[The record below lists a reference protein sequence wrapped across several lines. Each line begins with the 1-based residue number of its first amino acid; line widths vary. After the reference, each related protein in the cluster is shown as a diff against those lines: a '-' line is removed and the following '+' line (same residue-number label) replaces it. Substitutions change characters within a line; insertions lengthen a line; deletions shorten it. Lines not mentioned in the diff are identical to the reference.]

1 MYTIYADDALLY
13 SPGDEELSVLSPV
26 LETQCNAAGTLTF
39 VLLPEHP
46 MYSALHK
53 MRTRIDVRQDDE
65 IIWRGRVLETETD
78 FYRQKTVTCE
88 GELTYLVDSVL
99 HPYKLA
105 DYDGTAAGLFRLYLT
120 RHNEAVSEAQQFQIG
135 NVDIETLSSVENTGY
150 ANTWDEISDNLLDI
164 HGGFLRIRHEDGARY
179 LDWTKESGDTCAQVI
194 RFGENL
200 LDLSEYVSASEVV
213 TCLIPYAGQSDSKIT
228 IASVNDGKDYIEDA
242 AGIAL
247 YGRIWGVTEFD
258 TKDASTL
265 LEMAKKNLQKRL
277 EETITITISA
287 VDLHLLDV
295 NAESFHVGNKVRVV
309 SLPHGIDAEYT
320 CTAIS
325 LDLVNPDQSEYTF
338 GTPETGM
345 ASTTA
350 ATSKAVEV
358 VDTSVEYLRQIVS
371 DQNTH
376 LLLTDG
382 LITAYTQKKN
392 ENTDTLNTVQTTL
405 DGMNGTLSAY
415 VETVDKHTQDIT
427 TVRADLDGM
436 NGTLTAYAERLGDA
450 ESEITRVQVTLDG
463 INGELTSK
471 VSKGDLI
478 STINQT
484 AGEVKISASC
494 INLEGYVTTSEFETV
509 SGWADNFEGDTINCV
524 TLSAFKV
531 NSDDGEFGALS
542 IGDAH
547 ISDLTLTGTA
557 TIGSLT
563 VGGTSVAPRTLK
575 IGESSC
581 TFFAP
586 EDATFEL
593 SDMPGYDDAL
603 AAAKSEGA
611 SSVHVQA
618 LEIAGQNYHSSSK
631 YIEVNLDTTLSNGST
646 EEGLL
651 SVNASS
657 AYNAGV
663 SDVAISEI
671 TCVDISVGADTG
683 RVRVVVKLSN
693 GKTRQQV
700 FTLS

>member
-1 MYTIYADDALLY
+1 MYTIYADDTLLY
-13 SPGDEELSVLSPV
+13 LPGDEELSVLSPV

-46 MYSALHK
+46 LYSALHK
-53 MRTRIDVRQDDE
+53 MRTRIIVKQDDE

-105 DYDGTAAGLFRLYLT
+105 DYDGTAAGLFRLYLM

-135 NVDIETLSSVENTGY
+135 DVDIETLSSVENTGY
-150 ANTWDEISDNLLDI
+150 GNTWDEISDNLIDV

-179 LDWTKESGDTCAQVI
+179 LDWTKESGTSCGQVI

-228 IASVNDGKDYIEDA
+228 IASVNDGKDYLEDA

-258 TKDASTL
+258 AKDASTL
-265 LEMAKKNLQKRL
+265 LEMAKENLQKRL
-277 EETITITISA
+277 KETITITISA

-295 NAESFHVGNKVRVV
+295 NAESFRVGDKVRVV
-309 SLPHGIDAEYT
+309 SPPHGIDAEYT

-325 LDLVNPDQSEYTF
+325 LDLVSPDQSEYTF

-376 LLLTDG
+376 LLLFDG
-382 LITAYTQKKN
+382 VIDAYTTKVDD
-392 ENTDTLNTVQTTL
+392 NTKAINTVQLTL
-405 DGMNGTLSAY
+405 NS
-415 VETVDKHTQDIT
+415 
-427 TVRADLDGM
+427 
-436 NGTLTAYAERLGDA
+436 
-450 ESEITRVQVTLDG
+450 VT
-463 INGELTSK
+463 GELTSK
-471 VSKGDLI
+471 VSKDDLV

-484 AGEVKISASC
+484 AGAVKISASC
-494 INLEGYVTTSEFETV
+494 IDLDGYVTATE
-509 SGWADNFEGDTINCV
+509 
-524 TLSAFKV
+524 LSAMKADV
-531 NSDDGEFGALS
+531 SWLNGVSLSVAELTARSGAHLGTADADSLGVSGALS
-542 IGDAH
+542 ANTISANAIGT
-547 ISDLTLTGTA
+547 TLA
-557 TIGSLT
+557 LS
-563 VGGTSVAPRTLK
+563 VGGVSAAPRTLK

-593 SDMPGYDDAL
+593 SEMPGYDDAL

-657 AYNAGV
+657 AYNAGA

-671 TCVDISVGADTG
+671 TCVDISAGADTG

>member
-105 DYDGTAAGLFRLYLT
+105 DYDGAAGGLFRLYLT

-382 LITAYTQKKN
+382 LITAYTQKTN

>member
-1 MYTIYADDALLY
+1 MYTIYADDTLLY
-13 SPGDEELSVLSPV
+13 LPGDEELCVLSPV

-105 DYDGTAAGLFRLYLT
+105 DYDGTAAGLFRLYMT

-150 ANTWDEISDNLLDI
+150 GNTWDEISDNLIDI
-164 HGGFLRIRHEDGARY
+164 HGGFLRIRHEGGVRY
-179 LDWTKESGDTCAQVI
+179 LDWTKESGTSCGQVI

-213 TCLIPYAGQSDSKIT
+213 TCLIPYAGQSDSQIT
-228 IASVNDGKDYIEDA
+228 ISSVNGGKDYIEDA

-265 LEMAKKNLQKRL
+265 LEMAKENLQKRL
-277 EETITITISA
+277 KETITITISA

-295 NAESFHVGNKVRVV
+295 NAESFHVGDKVRVV
-309 SLPHGIDAEYT
+309 STPHGIDAEYT

-376 LLLTDG
+376 LLLFDG
-382 LITAYTQKKN
+382 VIDAYTTKVDD
-392 ENTDTLNTVQTTL
+392 NTKAINTVQLTL
-405 DGMNGTLSAY
+405 NS
-415 VETVDKHTQDIT
+415 
-427 TVRADLDGM
+427 
-436 NGTLTAYAERLGDA
+436 
-450 ESEITRVQVTLDG
+450 VT
-463 INGELTSK
+463 GELTSK
-471 VSKGDLI
+471 VSKDDLV

-484 AGEVKISASC
+484 AGAVKISANC
-494 INLEGYVTTSEFETV
+494 IDLEGYVTAKEFETV
-509 SGWADNFEGDTINCV
+509 SGWVDTFNGDFISAARCELDHLDAGQANLSETSITGPLTIGGTGVGWQKQTVVTGISDALRVSKTSQTITYATPEGGENTINV
-524 TLSAFKV
+524 LTNVQVFAGGHYSTKEISYL
-531 NSDDGEFGALS
+531 GA
-542 IGDAH
+542 
-547 ISDLTLTGTA
+547 
-557 TIGSLT
+557 
-563 VGGTSVAPRTLK
+563 GTS
-575 IGESSC
+575 E
-581 TFFAP
+581 
-586 EDATFEL
+586 
-593 SDMPGYDDAL
+593 
-603 AAAKSEGA
+603 
-611 SSVHVQA
+611 
-618 LEIAGQNYHSSSK
+618 
-631 YIEVNLDTTLSNGST
+631 
-646 EEGLL
+646 
-651 SVNASS
+651 
-657 AYNAGV
+657 
-663 SDVAISEI
+663 
-671 TCVDISVGADTG
+671 
-683 RVRVVVKLSN
+683 
-693 GKTRQQV
+693 
-700 FTLS
+700 

>member
-53 MRTRIDVRQDDE
+53 MRTRIDVRQDNE

-105 DYDGTAAGLFRLYLT
+105 NYDGTAAGLFRLYMT

-135 NVDIETLSSVENTGY
+135 SIDIETLSSVENTGY
-150 ANTWDEISDNLLDI
+150 GNTWDEISGNLIDV
-164 HGGFLRIRHEDGARY
+164 HGGFLRIRYDGDVRY
-179 LDWTKESGDTCAQVI
+179 LDWTKESGTSCGQVI

-213 TCLIPYAGQSDSKIT
+213 TCLIPYAGQSGSQIT
-228 IASVNDGKDYIEDA
+228 ISSVNGGKDYIEDA

-265 LEMAKKNLQKRL
+265 LEMAKENLQKRL
-277 EETITITISA
+277 KETITITISA

-295 NAESFHVGNKVRVV
+295 NAESFRVGDKVRVV
-309 SLPHGIDAEYT
+309 SPPHGIDAEYT

-325 LDLVNPDQSEYTF
+325 LDLVSPDQSEYTF

-345 ASTTA
+345 AITTA

-376 LLLTDG
+376 LLITDG
-382 LITAYTQKKN
+382 LITAYTQKTN

-415 VETVDKHTQDIT
+415 VETVDKHTQGIT
-427 TVRADLDGM
+427 TIRADLDGM

-563 VGGTSVAPRTLK
+563 VAKAAASWQKQTVVTGIS
-575 IGESSC
+575 
-581 TFFAP
+581 
-586 EDATFEL
+586 
-593 SDMPGYDDAL
+593 DAL
-603 AAAKSEGA
+603 RVSKTSQTITYATPEGGENTINVLTNVQVFAGGHYSTKEISYLGAGA
-611 SSVHVQA
+611 S
-618 LEIAGQNYHSSSK
+618 E
-631 YIEVNLDTTLSNGST
+631 
-646 EEGLL
+646 
-651 SVNASS
+651 
-657 AYNAGV
+657 
-663 SDVAISEI
+663 
-671 TCVDISVGADTG
+671 
-683 RVRVVVKLSN
+683 
-693 GKTRQQV
+693 
-700 FTLS
+700 

>member
-150 ANTWDEISDNLLDI
+150 GNTWDEISDNLIDI

-179 LDWTKESGDTCAQVI
+179 LDWTKESGTSCGQVI

-213 TCLIPYAGQSDSKIT
+213 TCLIPCAGQSGSQIT
-228 IASVNDGKDYIEDA
+228 ISSVNGGKDYIEDA

-258 TKDASTL
+258 AKDASTL
-265 LEMAKKNLQKRL
+265 LEMAKENLQKRL
-277 EETITITISA
+277 KETITITISA

-295 NAESFHVGNKVRVV
+295 NAESFRVGDKVRVV
-309 SLPHGIDAEYT
+309 SPPHGIDAEYT
-320 CTAIS
+320 CTAIL

-358 VDTSVEYLRQIVS
+358 VDSSVEYLRQIVS

-376 LLLTDG
+376 LLLFDG
-382 LITAYTQKKN
+382 VIDAYTTKVDD
-392 ENTDTLNTVQTTL
+392 NTKAINTVQLTL
-405 DGMNGTLSAY
+405 NS
-415 VETVDKHTQDIT
+415 
-427 TVRADLDGM
+427 
-436 NGTLTAYAERLGDA
+436 
-450 ESEITRVQVTLDG
+450 VT
-463 INGELTSK
+463 GELTSK
-471 VSKGDLI
+471 VSKGDLV

-484 AGEVKISASC
+484 AGAVKISANC
-494 INLEGYVTTSEFETV
+494 IDLEGYVTAKEFETV
-509 SGWADNFEGDTINCV
+509 SGWVDTFNGDFISAARCELDHLDAGQANLSETSITGPLTIGGTGVGWQKQTVVTGISDALRVSKTSQTITYATPEGGENTINV
-524 TLSAFKV
+524 LTNVQVFAGGHYSTKKINYL
-531 NSDDGEFGALS
+531 GA
-542 IGDAH
+542 
-547 ISDLTLTGTA
+547 
-557 TIGSLT
+557 
-563 VGGTSVAPRTLK
+563 
-575 IGESSC
+575 
-581 TFFAP
+581 
-586 EDATFEL
+586 
-593 SDMPGYDDAL
+593 
-603 AAAKSEGA
+603 GA
-611 SSVHVQA
+611 S
-618 LEIAGQNYHSSSK
+618 E
-631 YIEVNLDTTLSNGST
+631 
-646 EEGLL
+646 
-651 SVNASS
+651 
-657 AYNAGV
+657 
-663 SDVAISEI
+663 
-671 TCVDISVGADTG
+671 
-683 RVRVVVKLSN
+683 
-693 GKTRQQV
+693 
-700 FTLS
+700 

>member
-1 MYTIYADDALLY
+1 MYTIYADDTLLY
-13 SPGDEELSVLSPV
+13 LPGDEELSVLSPV

-46 MYSALHK
+46 LYSALHK
-53 MRTRIDVRQDDE
+53 MRTRIIVKQDDE

-105 DYDGTAAGLFRLYLT
+105 DYDGTAAGLFRLYLM

-135 NVDIETLSSVENTGY
+135 DVDIETLSSVENTGY
-150 ANTWDEISDNLLDI
+150 GNTWDEISDNLIDV

-179 LDWTKESGDTCAQVI
+179 LDWTKESGTSCGQVI

-228 IASVNDGKDYIEDA
+228 IASVNDGKDYLEDA

-258 TKDASTL
+258 TKDASKL
-265 LEMAKKNLQKRL
+265 LEMAKENLQKRL
-277 EETITITISA
+277 KETITITISA

-295 NAESFHVGNKVRVV
+295 NAESFHVGDKVRVV
-309 SLPHGIDAEYT
+309 STPHGIDTEYT

-376 LLLTDG
+376 LLLFDG
-382 LITAYTQKKN
+382 VIDAYTTKVDD
-392 ENTDTLNTVQTTL
+392 NTKAINTVQLTL
-405 DGMNGTLSAY
+405 NS
-415 VETVDKHTQDIT
+415 
-427 TVRADLDGM
+427 
-436 NGTLTAYAERLGDA
+436 
-450 ESEITRVQVTLDG
+450 VT
-463 INGELTSK
+463 GELTSK
-471 VSKGDLI
+471 VSKDDLV

-484 AGEVKISASC
+484 AGAVKISASC
-494 INLEGYVTTSEFETV
+494 IDLDGYVTATE
-509 SGWADNFEGDTINCV
+509 
-524 TLSAFKV
+524 LSAMKADV
-531 NSDDGEFGALS
+531 SWLNGVSLSVAELTARSGAHLGTADADSLGVSGALS
-542 IGDAH
+542 ANTISANAIGT
-547 ISDLTLTGTA
+547 TLA
-557 TIGSLT
+557 LS
-563 VGGTSVAPRTLK
+563 VGGVSAAPRTLK

-657 AYNAGV
+657 AYNAGA
-663 SDVAISEI
+663 SDVAISKI
-671 TCVDISVGADTG
+671 TCVDISAGADTG

>member
-13 SPGDEELSVLSPV
+13 SPGDKELSVLSPV
-26 LETQCNAAGTLTF
+26 LETQCNAAGTLAF

-53 MRTRIDVRQDDE
+53 MRTRIVVKQDDE
-65 IIWRGRVLETETD
+65 IIWRGRVLETESD

-120 RHNEAVSEAQQFQIG
+120 RHNEAVSKAQQFQIG

-150 ANTWDEISDNLLDI
+150 GNTWDEISGNLIDI

-179 LDWTKESGDTCAQVI
+179 LDWTKESGTSCGQVI

-213 TCLIPYAGQSDSKIT
+213 TCLIPYAGQSGSQIT
-228 IASVNDGKDYIEDA
+228 ISSVNGGKDYIEDA

-258 TKDASTL
+258 TKDATKL
-265 LEMAKKNLQKRL
+265 LEMAKENLQKRL
-277 EETITITISA
+277 KETITITISA

-295 NAESFHVGNKVRVV
+295 NAESFRVGDKVRVV
-309 SLPHGIDAEYT
+309 SPPHGIDAEYT

-382 LITAYTQKKN
+382 LITAYTTKVNDNMKAI
-392 ENTDTLNTVQTTL
+392 NTVQETL
-405 DGMNGTLSAY
+405 DAVNGTLSAY

-563 VGGTSVAPRTLK
+563 VAKAAASWQKQTVVTGISDALRVSKTSQTITYATPEGGENTINVLTNVQVFAGGHYSTKEISYLGAGTS
-575 IGESSC
+575 E
-581 TFFAP
+581 
-586 EDATFEL
+586 
-593 SDMPGYDDAL
+593 
-603 AAAKSEGA
+603 
-611 SSVHVQA
+611 
-618 LEIAGQNYHSSSK
+618 
-631 YIEVNLDTTLSNGST
+631 
-646 EEGLL
+646 
-651 SVNASS
+651 
-657 AYNAGV
+657 
-663 SDVAISEI
+663 
-671 TCVDISVGADTG
+671 
-683 RVRVVVKLSN
+683 
-693 GKTRQQV
+693 
-700 FTLS
+700 

>member
-376 LLLTDG
+376 LLLFDG
-382 LITAYTQKKN
+382 VIDAYTTKVDD
-392 ENTDTLNTVQTTL
+392 NTKAINTVQLTL
-405 DGMNGTLSAY
+405 NS
-415 VETVDKHTQDIT
+415 
-427 TVRADLDGM
+427 
-436 NGTLTAYAERLGDA
+436 
-450 ESEITRVQVTLDG
+450 VT
-463 INGELTSK
+463 GELTSK
-471 VSKGDLI
+471 VSKGDLV

-484 AGEVKISASC
+484 AGAVKISANC
-494 INLEGYVTTSEFETV
+494 IDLEGYVTAKEFETV
-509 SGWADNFEGDTINCV
+509 SGWVDTFNGDFISAARCELDHLDAGQANLSETSITGPLTIGGTGVGWQKQTVVTGISDALRVSKTSQTITYATPEGGENTINV
-524 TLSAFKV
+524 LTNVQVFAGGHYSTKEISYL
-531 NSDDGEFGALS
+531 GA
-542 IGDAH
+542 
-547 ISDLTLTGTA
+547 
-557 TIGSLT
+557 
-563 VGGTSVAPRTLK
+563 
-575 IGESSC
+575 
-581 TFFAP
+581 
-586 EDATFEL
+586 
-593 SDMPGYDDAL
+593 
-603 AAAKSEGA
+603 GA
-611 SSVHVQA
+611 S
-618 LEIAGQNYHSSSK
+618 E
-631 YIEVNLDTTLSNGST
+631 
-646 EEGLL
+646 
-651 SVNASS
+651 
-657 AYNAGV
+657 
-663 SDVAISEI
+663 
-671 TCVDISVGADTG
+671 
-683 RVRVVVKLSN
+683 
-693 GKTRQQV
+693 
-700 FTLS
+700 

>member
-26 LETQCNAAGTLTF
+26 LETSCNAAGTLTF
-39 VLLPEHP
+39 VLLPAHP
-46 MYSALHK
+46 LYDKLQK
-53 MRTRIDVRQDDE
+53 LKTRIRVMQDDE
-65 IIWRGRVLETETD
+65 IIWRGRVLETESD

-371 DQNTH
+371 DQNTR

-382 LITAYTQKKN
+382 LITAYTQKTN

>member
-26 LETQCNAAGTLTF
+26 LETSCNAAGTLTF
-39 VLLPEHP
+39 VLLPAHP
-46 MYSALHK
+46 LYDKLQK
-53 MRTRIDVRQDDE
+53 LKTRIRVMQDDE
-65 IIWRGRVLETETD
+65 IIWRGRVLETESD

-150 ANTWDEISDNLLDI
+150 GNTWDEISDNLIGI

-179 LDWTKESGDTCAQVI
+179 LDWTKASGTSCGQVI

-213 TCLIPYAGQSDSKIT
+213 TCLIPYAGQSDSQIT
-228 IASVNDGKDYIEDA
+228 ISSVNGGKDYIEDA

-258 TKDASTL
+258 TKDAAKL
-265 LEMAKKNLQKRL
+265 LEMAKENLQKRL
-277 EETITITISA
+277 KETITITISA
-287 VDLHLLDV
+287 VNLHLLDV
-295 NAESFHVGNKVRVV
+295 NAESFHVGDKVRVI
-309 SLPHGIDAEYT
+309 SPPHGIDAEYT

-376 LLLTDG
+376 LLLFDG
-382 LITAYTQKKN
+382 VIDAYTTKVDD
-392 ENTDTLNTVQTTL
+392 NTKAINTVQLTL
-405 DGMNGTLSAY
+405 NS
-415 VETVDKHTQDIT
+415 
-427 TVRADLDGM
+427 
-436 NGTLTAYAERLGDA
+436 
-450 ESEITRVQVTLDG
+450 VT
-463 INGELTSK
+463 GELTSK
-471 VSKGDLI
+471 VSKDDLV

-484 AGEVKISASC
+484 AGAVKISANC
-494 INLEGYVTTSEFETV
+494 IDLEGYVTATE
-509 SGWADNFEGDTINCV
+509 
-524 TLSAFKV
+524 LSAMKADV
-531 NSDDGEFGALS
+531 SWLNGVSLSVAELTARSGAHLGAADATSLGVSGALS
-542 IGDAH
+542 ANTISANAIGA
-547 ISDLTLTGTA
+547 TL
-557 TIGSLT
+557 SLT

-618 LEIAGQNYHSSSK
+618 LEISGQNYHSSSK

-657 AYNAGV
+657 AYNAGAG
-663 SDVAISEI
+663 DVAISGI
-671 TCVDISVGADTG
+671 TCVDISAGADTG

-693 GKTRQQV
+693 GKTRQKV

>member
-13 SPGDEELSVLSPV
+13 SPGDGELSVLSPV

-150 ANTWDEISDNLLDI
+150 GNTWDEISGNLLDI
-164 HGGFLRIRHEDGARY
+164 HGGFLRVRHEGDVRY
-179 LDWTKESGDTCAQVI
+179 LDWTKESGTSCGQVI

-213 TCLIPYAGQSDSKIT
+213 TCLIPCAGQSGSQIT
-228 IASVNDGKDYIEDA
+228 ISNVNGGKDYIEDA

-258 TKDASTL
+258 AKDASTL
-265 LEMAKKNLQKRL
+265 LEMAKENLQKRL
-277 EETITITISA
+277 KETITITISA

-295 NAESFHVGNKVRVV
+295 NAESFRVGDKVRVV
-309 SLPHGIDAEYT
+309 SPPHGIDAEYT

-358 VDTSVEYLRQIVS
+358 VDSSVEYLRQIVS

-376 LLLTDG
+376 LLLFDG
-382 LITAYTQKKN
+382 VIDAYTTKVDD
-392 ENTDTLNTVQTTL
+392 NTKAINTVQLTL
-405 DGMNGTLSAY
+405 NS
-415 VETVDKHTQDIT
+415 
-427 TVRADLDGM
+427 
-436 NGTLTAYAERLGDA
+436 
-450 ESEITRVQVTLDG
+450 VT
-463 INGELTSK
+463 GELTSK
-471 VSKGDLI
+471 VSKDDLV

-484 AGEVKISASC
+484 AGAVKISANC
-494 INLEGYVTTSEFETV
+494 IDLEGYVTATELSTMKADVSWLNGVSLSVAELTARSGAHLNVADATSLSV
-509 SGWADNFEGDTINCV
+509 S
-524 TLSAFKV
+524 
-531 NSDDGEFGALS
+531 GALS
-542 IGDAH
+542 ANTISANAIGT
-547 ISDLTLTGTA
+547 TLA
-557 TIGSLT
+557 LT
-563 VGGTSVAPRTLK
+563 VGGVSAAPRTLK

-657 AYNAGV
+657 AYNAGA

-671 TCVDISVGADTG
+671 TCVDISAGADTG

>member
-13 SPGDEELSVLSPV
+13 SPGDEELSVLSPM

-78 FYRQKTVTCE
+78 FYHQKTVTCE

-150 ANTWDEISDNLLDI
+150 GNTWDEISDNLIDI
-164 HGGFLRIRHEDGARY
+164 HGGFLRIRHEGGVRY
-179 LDWTKESGDTCAQVI
+179 LDWTKESGTSCGQVI

-228 IASVNDGKDYIEDA
+228 IASVNGGKDYIEDA

-258 TKDASTL
+258 TKDATKL
-265 LEMAKKNLQKRL
+265 LEMAKENLQKRL
-277 EETITITISA
+277 KETITITISA

-295 NAESFHVGNKVRVV
+295 NAESFHVGDKVRVV
-309 SLPHGIDAEYT
+309 STPHGIDTEYT

-358 VDTSVEYLRQIVS
+358 VDSSVEYLRQIVS

-376 LLLTDG
+376 LLLFDG
-382 LITAYTQKKN
+382 VIDAYTTKTDQ
-392 ENTDTLNTVQTTL
+392 NTDDIITVQA
-405 DGMNGTLSAY
+405 TLSS
-415 VETVDKHTQDIT
+415 VT
-427 TVRADLDGM
+427 
-436 NGTLTAYAERLGDA
+436 GTLTAYTERIGDT
-450 ESEITRVQVTLDG
+450 ENEITRVQATLDAIDG
-463 INGELTSK
+463 TLETK
-471 VSKGDLI
+471 VSKDDLI
-478 STINQT
+478 STINQS
-484 AGEVKISASC
+484 AGKVKISASC
-494 INLEGYVTTSEFETV
+494 IDLEGYVTASEFETV

-563 VGGTSVAPRTLK
+563 VGKAAASWQKQTVVTGISDALRVSKTSQTITFATPEGGEETINVLTNVQVYAGGHYSTKEISYLGAGTS
-575 IGESSC
+575 E
-581 TFFAP
+581 
-586 EDATFEL
+586 
-593 SDMPGYDDAL
+593 
-603 AAAKSEGA
+603 
-611 SSVHVQA
+611 
-618 LEIAGQNYHSSSK
+618 
-631 YIEVNLDTTLSNGST
+631 
-646 EEGLL
+646 
-651 SVNASS
+651 
-657 AYNAGV
+657 
-663 SDVAISEI
+663 
-671 TCVDISVGADTG
+671 
-683 RVRVVVKLSN
+683 
-693 GKTRQQV
+693 
-700 FTLS
+700 

>member
-1 MYTIYADDALLY
+1 MYTIYADDSLLY
-13 SPGDEELSVLSPV
+13 LPGDEELSVLSPV

-105 DYDGTAAGLFRLYLT
+105 DYDSTAAGLFRLYLT

-150 ANTWDEISDNLLDI
+150 GNTWDEISGNLLDI
-164 HGGFLRIRHEDGARY
+164 HGGFLRVRHEGGVRY
-179 LDWTKESGDTCAQVI
+179 LDWTKESGTSCGQVI

-213 TCLIPYAGQSDSKIT
+213 TCLIPYAGQGDSRIT
-228 IASVNDGKDYIEDA
+228 IESVNDGKDYIEDE

-258 TKDASTL
+258 AKDASKL
-265 LEMAKKNLQKRL
+265 LEMAKGNLQKRL
-277 EETITITISA
+277 KETITITISA

-295 NAESFHVGNKVRVV
+295 NAESFHVGDKVRVV
-309 SLPHGIDAEYT
+309 SPPHGIDAEYT

-325 LDLVNPDQSEYTF
+325 LDLVSPDQSEYTF

-350 ATSKAVEV
+350 ATNKAVEV

-376 LLLTDG
+376 LLLFDG
-382 LITAYTQKKN
+382 VIDAYTTKVDD
-392 ENTDTLNTVQTTL
+392 NTKAINTVQLTL
-405 DGMNGTLSAY
+405 NS
-415 VETVDKHTQDIT
+415 
-427 TVRADLDGM
+427 
-436 NGTLTAYAERLGDA
+436 
-450 ESEITRVQVTLDG
+450 VT
-463 INGELTSK
+463 GELTSK
-471 VSKGDLI
+471 VSKDDLV

-484 AGEVKISASC
+484 AGAVKISANC
-494 INLEGYVTTSEFETV
+494 IDLEGYVTATE
-509 SGWADNFEGDTINCV
+509 
-524 TLSAFKV
+524 LSAMKADV
-531 NSDDGEFGALS
+531 SWLNGVSLSVAELTARSGAHLGTADADSLGVSGALS
-542 IGDAH
+542 ANTISANAIGT
-547 ISDLTLTGTA
+547 TLA
-557 TIGSLT
+557 LT
-563 VGGTSVAPRTLK
+563 VGGVSAAPRTLK

-657 AYNAGV
+657 AYNAGA

-671 TCVDISVGADTG
+671 TCVDISAGADTG

>member
-13 SPGDEELSVLSPV
+13 SPGDEELSVLSPM

-265 LEMAKKNLQKRL
+265 LEMAKENLHKRL
-277 EETITITISA
+277 KETITITISA

-295 NAESFHVGNKVRVV
+295 NAESFRVGDKVRVV
-309 SLPHGIDAEYT
+309 SPPHGIDAEYT

-376 LLLTDG
+376 LLLFDG
-382 LITAYTQKKN
+382 VIDAYTTKVDD
-392 ENTDTLNTVQTTL
+392 NTKAINTVQLTL
-405 DGMNGTLSAY
+405 NS
-415 VETVDKHTQDIT
+415 
-427 TVRADLDGM
+427 
-436 NGTLTAYAERLGDA
+436 
-450 ESEITRVQVTLDG
+450 VT
-463 INGELTSK
+463 GELTSK
-471 VSKGDLI
+471 VSKDDLV

-484 AGEVKISASC
+484 AGAVKISAQC
-494 INLEGYVTTSEFETV
+494 IDLEGYVTATELSAMKADVTWLKGLTV
-509 SGWADNFEGDTINCV
+509 DVGILNTG
-524 TLSAFKV
+524 TLSAGIASV
-531 NSDDGEFGALS
+531 DALTANVLILGKS
-542 IGDAH
+542 TVGWQKQTVVTG
-547 ISDLTLTGTA
+547 ISDALRVSKTSQTITYATPEGGENTINVLTNVQVFA
-557 TIGSLT
+557 
-563 VGGTSVAPRTLK
+563 GGHYSTKEISYL
-575 IGESSC
+575 
-581 TFFAP
+581 
-586 EDATFEL
+586 
-593 SDMPGYDDAL
+593 
-603 AAAKSEGA
+603 GA
-611 SSVHVQA
+611 S
-618 LEIAGQNYHSSSK
+618 
-631 YIEVNLDTTLSNGST
+631 
-646 EEGLL
+646 
-651 SVNASS
+651 AS
-657 AYNAGV
+657 
-663 SDVAISEI
+663 E
-671 TCVDISVGADTG
+671 
-683 RVRVVVKLSN
+683 
-693 GKTRQQV
+693 
-700 FTLS
+700 

>member
-13 SPGDEELSVLSPV
+13 SPGDEELSVLSPM

-150 ANTWDEISDNLLDI
+150 ANTWDEISDNLIDI

-179 LDWTKESGDTCAQVI
+179 LDWTKESGTSCGQVI

-213 TCLIPYAGQSDSKIT
+213 TCLIPYAGQSGSQIT
-228 IASVNDGKDYIEDA
+228 ISSVNGGKDYIEDA

-258 TKDASTL
+258 TKDAAKL
-265 LEMAKKNLQKRL
+265 LEMAKENLQKRL
-277 EETITITISA
+277 KETITITISA

-295 NAESFHVGNKVRVV
+295 NAESFRVGDKVRVV
-309 SLPHGIDAEYT
+309 SPPHGIDAEYT

-376 LLLTDG
+376 LLLFDG
-382 LITAYTQKKN
+382 VIDAYTTKVDD
-392 ENTDTLNTVQTTL
+392 NTKAINTVQLTL
-405 DGMNGTLSAY
+405 NS
-415 VETVDKHTQDIT
+415 
-427 TVRADLDGM
+427 
-436 NGTLTAYAERLGDA
+436 
-450 ESEITRVQVTLDG
+450 VT
-463 INGELTSK
+463 GELTSK
-471 VSKGDLI
+471 VSKDDLV

-484 AGEVKISASC
+484 AGAVKISANC
-494 INLEGYVTTSEFETV
+494 IDLDGYVTAKELSAMKADVSWLKGLTV
-509 SGWADNFEGDTINCV
+509 DVGILKTG
-524 TLSAFKV
+524 TLSAGIA
-531 NSDDGEFGALS
+531 SL
-542 IGDAH
+542 DAV
-547 ISDLTLTGTA
+547 TA
-557 TIGSLT
+557 NVLIL
-563 VGGTSVAPRTLK
+563 GGTSAAPHTLK

-657 AYNAGV
+657 AYNAGA

-671 TCVDISVGADTG
+671 TCVDISAGADTG

>member
-1 MYTIYADDALLY
+1 MYTIYADDTLLY
-13 SPGDEELSVLSPV
+13 LPGDEELSVLSPV

-105 DYDGTAAGLFRLYLT
+105 GYDGTAAGLFRLYLT

-150 ANTWDEISDNLLDI
+150 GNTWDEISDNLIDI

-179 LDWTKESGDTCAQVI
+179 LDWTKASGTSCGQVI

-213 TCLIPYAGQSDSKIT
+213 TCLIPYAGQGDSQIT
-228 IASVNDGKDYIEDA
+228 IKSVNDGKDYIEDE

-258 TKDASTL
+258 AKDASTL
-265 LEMAKKNLQKRL
+265 LEMAKENLQKRL
-277 EETITITISA
+277 KETITITISA

-295 NAESFHVGNKVRVV
+295 NAESFRVGDKVRVV
-309 SLPHGIDAEYT
+309 SPPHGIDVEYT

-376 LLLTDG
+376 LLLFDG
-382 LITAYTQKKN
+382 VIDAYTTKVDD
-392 ENTDTLNTVQTTL
+392 NTKAINTVQLTL
-405 DGMNGTLSAY
+405 NS
-415 VETVDKHTQDIT
+415 
-427 TVRADLDGM
+427 
-436 NGTLTAYAERLGDA
+436 
-450 ESEITRVQVTLDG
+450 VT
-463 INGELTSK
+463 GELTSK
-471 VSKGDLI
+471 VSKDDLV

-484 AGEVKISASC
+484 AGAVKISANC
-494 INLEGYVTTSEFETV
+494 IDLEGYVTATE
-509 SGWADNFEGDTINCV
+509 
-524 TLSAFKV
+524 LSAMKADV
-531 NSDDGEFGALS
+531 SWLNGVSLSVAELTARSGAHLGTADADSLGVSGALS
-542 IGDAH
+542 ANTISANAIGT
-547 ISDLTLTGTA
+547 TLA
-557 TIGSLT
+557 LT
-563 VGGTSVAPRTLK
+563 VGGVSAAPRTLK

-657 AYNAGV
+657 AYNAGA
-663 SDVAISEI
+663 SDVAISKI
-671 TCVDISVGADTG
+671 TCVDISAGADTG

>member
-26 LETQCNAAGTLTF
+26 LETQCNAAGTLTL

-78 FYRQKTVTCE
+78 FYHQKTVTCE

-150 ANTWDEISDNLLDI
+150 GNTWDEISDNLIDI

-179 LDWTKESGDTCAQVI
+179 LDWTKESGTSCGQVI

-228 IASVNDGKDYIEDA
+228 IASVNGGKDYIEDA

-258 TKDASTL
+258 TKDATKL
-265 LEMAKKNLQKRL
+265 LEMAKENLHKRL
-277 EETITITISA
+277 KETITIPISA

-295 NAESFHVGNKVRVV
+295 NAESFHVGDKVRVI
-309 SLPHGIDAEYT
+309 SPPHGIDAEYT

-376 LLLTDG
+376 LLLFDG
-382 LITAYTQKKN
+382 VIDVYTTKVDD
-392 ENTDTLNTVQTTL
+392 NTKAINTVQLTL
-405 DGMNGTLSAY
+405 NS
-415 VETVDKHTQDIT
+415 
-427 TVRADLDGM
+427 
-436 NGTLTAYAERLGDA
+436 
-450 ESEITRVQVTLDG
+450 VT
-463 INGELTSK
+463 GELTSK
-471 VSKGDLI
+471 VSKDDLV

-484 AGEVKISASC
+484 AGAVKISANC
-494 INLEGYVTTSEFETV
+494 IDLEGYVTATELSAMKADVSWLKGLTV
-509 SGWADNFEGDTINCV
+509 DVGILSTG
-524 TLSAFKV
+524 TLSAGIA
-531 NSDDGEFGALS
+531 SL
-542 IGDAH
+542 DAVTANVLILGKSTVGWQKQTVVTG
-547 ISDLTLTGTA
+547 ISDALRVSKTSQTITYATPEGGENTINVLTNVQVFAGGHYSTKEISYLGA
-557 TIGSLT
+557 
-563 VGGTSVAPRTLK
+563 GTS
-575 IGESSC
+575 E
-581 TFFAP
+581 
-586 EDATFEL
+586 
-593 SDMPGYDDAL
+593 
-603 AAAKSEGA
+603 
-611 SSVHVQA
+611 
-618 LEIAGQNYHSSSK
+618 
-631 YIEVNLDTTLSNGST
+631 
-646 EEGLL
+646 
-651 SVNASS
+651 
-657 AYNAGV
+657 
-663 SDVAISEI
+663 
-671 TCVDISVGADTG
+671 
-683 RVRVVVKLSN
+683 
-693 GKTRQQV
+693 
-700 FTLS
+700 

>member
-376 LLLTDG
+376 LLLFDG
-382 LITAYTQKKN
+382 VIDAYTTKVDD
-392 ENTDTLNTVQTTL
+392 NTKAINTVQLTL
-405 DGMNGTLSAY
+405 NS
-415 VETVDKHTQDIT
+415 
-427 TVRADLDGM
+427 
-436 NGTLTAYAERLGDA
+436 
-450 ESEITRVQVTLDG
+450 VT
-463 INGELTSK
+463 GELTSK
-471 VSKGDLI
+471 VSKGDLV

-484 AGEVKISASC
+484 AGAVKISANC
-494 INLEGYVTTSEFETV
+494 IDLEGYVTAKEFETV
-509 SGWADNFEGDTINCV
+509 SGWVDTFNGDFISAARCELDRLDAGQANLSETSITGPLTIGGTGVGWQKQTVVTGISDALRVSKTSQTITYATPEGGENTINV
-524 TLSAFKV
+524 LTNVQVFAGGHYSTKEINYL
-531 NSDDGEFGALS
+531 GA
-542 IGDAH
+542 
-547 ISDLTLTGTA
+547 
-557 TIGSLT
+557 
-563 VGGTSVAPRTLK
+563 
-575 IGESSC
+575 
-581 TFFAP
+581 
-586 EDATFEL
+586 
-593 SDMPGYDDAL
+593 
-603 AAAKSEGA
+603 GA
-611 SSVHVQA
+611 S
-618 LEIAGQNYHSSSK
+618 E
-631 YIEVNLDTTLSNGST
+631 
-646 EEGLL
+646 
-651 SVNASS
+651 
-657 AYNAGV
+657 
-663 SDVAISEI
+663 
-671 TCVDISVGADTG
+671 
-683 RVRVVVKLSN
+683 
-693 GKTRQQV
+693 
-700 FTLS
+700 

>member
-53 MRTRIDVRQDDE
+53 MRTRIDVRQDNE

-105 DYDGTAAGLFRLYLT
+105 NYDGTAAGLFRLYMT

-135 NVDIETLSSVENTGY
+135 SIDIETLSSVENTGY
-150 ANTWDEISDNLLDI
+150 GNTWDEISGNLIDV
-164 HGGFLRIRHEDGARY
+164 HGGFLRIRYDGDVRY
-179 LDWTKESGDTCAQVI
+179 LDWTKESGTSCGQVI

-213 TCLIPYAGQSDSKIT
+213 TCLIPYAGQSGSQIT
-228 IASVNDGKDYIEDA
+228 ISSVNGGKDYIEDA

-265 LEMAKKNLQKRL
+265 LEMAKENLQKRL
-277 EETITITISA
+277 KETITITISA

-295 NAESFHVGNKVRVV
+295 NAESFRVGDKVRVV
-309 SLPHGIDAEYT
+309 SPPHGIDAEYT

-325 LDLVNPDQSEYTF
+325 LDLVSPDQSEYTF

-376 LLLTDG
+376 LLITDG
-382 LITAYTQKKN
+382 LITAYTQKTN

-427 TVRADLDGM
+427 TIRADIDGM

-563 VGGTSVAPRTLK
+563 VAKAAASWQKQTVVTGIS
-575 IGESSC
+575 
-581 TFFAP
+581 
-586 EDATFEL
+586 
-593 SDMPGYDDAL
+593 DAL
-603 AAAKSEGA
+603 RVSKTSQTITYATPEGGENTINVLTNVQVFAGGHYSTKEISYLGAGA
-611 SSVHVQA
+611 S
-618 LEIAGQNYHSSSK
+618 E
-631 YIEVNLDTTLSNGST
+631 
-646 EEGLL
+646 
-651 SVNASS
+651 
-657 AYNAGV
+657 
-663 SDVAISEI
+663 
-671 TCVDISVGADTG
+671 
-683 RVRVVVKLSN
+683 
-693 GKTRQQV
+693 
-700 FTLS
+700 

>member
-53 MRTRIDVRQDDE
+53 MRTRIDVRQDNE

-105 DYDGTAAGLFRLYLT
+105 NSDGTAAGLFRLYMT

-135 NVDIETLSSVENTGY
+135 SIDIETLSSVENTGY
-150 ANTWDEISDNLLDI
+150 GNTWDEISGNLIDV
-164 HGGFLRIRHEDGARY
+164 HGGFLRIRYDGDVRY
-179 LDWTKESGDTCAQVI
+179 LDWTKESGTSCGQVI

-213 TCLIPYAGQSDSKIT
+213 TCLIPYAGQSGSQIT
-228 IASVNDGKDYIEDA
+228 ISSVNGGKDYIEDA

-265 LEMAKKNLQKRL
+265 LEMAKENLQKRL
-277 EETITITISA
+277 KETITITISA

-295 NAESFHVGNKVRVV
+295 NAESFRVGDKVRVV
-309 SLPHGIDAEYT
+309 SPPHGIDAEYT

-325 LDLVNPDQSEYTF
+325 LDLVSPDQSEYTF

-376 LLLTDG
+376 LLITDG
-382 LITAYTQKKN
+382 LITAYTQKTN

-427 TVRADLDGM
+427 TIRADLDGM

-563 VGGTSVAPRTLK
+563 VAKAAASWQKQTVVTGIS
-575 IGESSC
+575 
-581 TFFAP
+581 
-586 EDATFEL
+586 
-593 SDMPGYDDAL
+593 DAL
-603 AAAKSEGA
+603 RVSKTSQTITYATPEGGENTINVLTNVQVFAGGHYSTKEISYLGAGA
-611 SSVHVQA
+611 S
-618 LEIAGQNYHSSSK
+618 E
-631 YIEVNLDTTLSNGST
+631 
-646 EEGLL
+646 
-651 SVNASS
+651 
-657 AYNAGV
+657 
-663 SDVAISEI
+663 
-671 TCVDISVGADTG
+671 
-683 RVRVVVKLSN
+683 
-693 GKTRQQV
+693 
-700 FTLS
+700 

>member
-1 MYTIYADDALLY
+1 MYTIYADDSLLY
-13 SPGDEELSVLSPV
+13 LPGDEELSVLSPV

-105 DYDGTAAGLFRLYLT
+105 DYDSTAAGLFRLYLT

-150 ANTWDEISDNLLDI
+150 GNTWDEISGNLLDI
-164 HGGFLRIRHEDGARY
+164 HGGFLRVRHEGGVRY
-179 LDWTKESGDTCAQVI
+179 LDWTKESGTSCGQVI

-213 TCLIPYAGQSDSKIT
+213 TCLIPYAGQGDSRIT
-228 IASVNDGKDYIEDA
+228 IESVNDGKDYIEDE

-258 TKDASTL
+258 AKDASKL
-265 LEMAKKNLQKRL
+265 LEMAKGNLQKRL
-277 EETITITISA
+277 KETITITISA

-295 NAESFHVGNKVRVV
+295 NAESFHVGDKVRVV
-309 SLPHGIDAEYT
+309 SPPHGIDAEYT

-376 LLLTDG
+376 LLLFDG
-382 LITAYTQKKN
+382 VIDAYTTKVDD
-392 ENTDTLNTVQTTL
+392 NTKAINTVQLTL
-405 DGMNGTLSAY
+405 NS
-415 VETVDKHTQDIT
+415 
-427 TVRADLDGM
+427 
-436 NGTLTAYAERLGDA
+436 
-450 ESEITRVQVTLDG
+450 VT
-463 INGELTSK
+463 GELTSK
-471 VSKGDLI
+471 VSKDDLV

-484 AGEVKISASC
+484 AGAVKISANC
-494 INLEGYVTTSEFETV
+494 IDLEGYVTATELSAMKADVTWLKGLTV
-509 SGWADNFEGDTINCV
+509 DVGILNTG
-524 TLSAFKV
+524 TLSAGIASV
-531 NSDDGEFGALS
+531 DALTANVLILGKS
-542 IGDAH
+542 TVGWQKQTVVTG
-547 ISDLTLTGTA
+547 ISDALRVSKTSQTITYATPEGGENTINVLTNVQVFAGGHYSTKEINY
-557 TIGSLT
+557 IG
-563 VGGTSVAPRTLK
+563 A
-575 IGESSC
+575 
-581 TFFAP
+581 
-586 EDATFEL
+586 
-593 SDMPGYDDAL
+593 
-603 AAAKSEGA
+603 GA
-611 SSVHVQA
+611 S
-618 LEIAGQNYHSSSK
+618 E
-631 YIEVNLDTTLSNGST
+631 
-646 EEGLL
+646 
-651 SVNASS
+651 
-657 AYNAGV
+657 
-663 SDVAISEI
+663 
-671 TCVDISVGADTG
+671 
-683 RVRVVVKLSN
+683 
-693 GKTRQQV
+693 
-700 FTLS
+700 

>member
-1 MYTIYADDALLY
+1 MYTIYADDTLLY
-13 SPGDEELSVLSPV
+13 LPGDEELSVLSPM

-39 VLLPEHP
+39 VMLPEHP
-46 MYSALHK
+46 LYSALHK

-65 IIWRGRVLETETD
+65 IIWRGRVLETESD

-150 ANTWDEISDNLLDI
+150 GNTWDEISDNLIDI
-164 HGGFLRIRHEDGARY
+164 HGGFLRVRYDGETRY
-179 LDWTKESGDTCAQVI
+179 LDWTKESGTSCGQVI

-213 TCLIPYAGQSDSKIT
+213 TCLIPYAGQSGSQIT
-228 IASVNDGKDYIEDA
+228 IKSVNDGKDYIEDA

-265 LEMAKKNLQKRL
+265 LEMAKENLHKRL
-277 EETITITISA
+277 KETITITISA

-295 NAESFHVGNKVRVV
+295 NAESFRVGDKVRVV
-309 SLPHGIDAEYT
+309 SPPHGIDAEYT

-376 LLLTDG
+376 LLLFDG
-382 LITAYTQKKN
+382 VIDAYTTKVDD
-392 ENTDTLNTVQTTL
+392 NTKAINTVQLTL
-405 DGMNGTLSAY
+405 NS
-415 VETVDKHTQDIT
+415 
-427 TVRADLDGM
+427 
-436 NGTLTAYAERLGDA
+436 
-450 ESEITRVQVTLDG
+450 VT
-463 INGELTSK
+463 GELTSK
-471 VSKGDLI
+471 VSKDDLV

-484 AGEVKISASC
+484 AGAVKISAQC
-494 INLEGYVTTSEFETV
+494 IDLEGYVTATELSAMKADVTWLKGLTV
-509 SGWADNFEGDTINCV
+509 DVGILNTG
-524 TLSAFKV
+524 TLSAGIASV
-531 NSDDGEFGALS
+531 DALTANVLILGKS
-542 IGDAH
+542 TVGWQKQTVVTG
-547 ISDLTLTGTA
+547 ISDALRVSKTSQTITYATPEGGENTINVLTNVQVFA
-557 TIGSLT
+557 
-563 VGGTSVAPRTLK
+563 GGHYSTKEINYLGA
-575 IGESSC
+575 
-581 TFFAP
+581 
-586 EDATFEL
+586 
-593 SDMPGYDDAL
+593 
-603 AAAKSEGA
+603 GA
-611 SSVHVQA
+611 S
-618 LEIAGQNYHSSSK
+618 E
-631 YIEVNLDTTLSNGST
+631 
-646 EEGLL
+646 
-651 SVNASS
+651 
-657 AYNAGV
+657 
-663 SDVAISEI
+663 
-671 TCVDISVGADTG
+671 
-683 RVRVVVKLSN
+683 
-693 GKTRQQV
+693 
-700 FTLS
+700 

>member
-26 LETQCNAAGTLTF
+26 LETQCNAAGTLTL

-78 FYRQKTVTCE
+78 FYHQKTVTCE

-150 ANTWDEISDNLLDI
+150 GNTWDEISDNLIDI

-179 LDWTKESGDTCAQVI
+179 LDWTKESGTSCGQVI

-228 IASVNDGKDYIEDA
+228 IASVNGGKDYIEDA

-258 TKDASTL
+258 TKDATKL
-265 LEMAKKNLQKRL
+265 LEMAKENLHKRL
-277 EETITITISA
+277 KETITITISA

-295 NAESFHVGNKVRVV
+295 NAESFHVGDKVRVI
-309 SLPHGIDAEYT
+309 SPPHGIDAEYT

-376 LLLTDG
+376 LLLFDG
-382 LITAYTQKKN
+382 VIDVYTTKVDD
-392 ENTDTLNTVQTTL
+392 NTKAINTVQLTL
-405 DGMNGTLSAY
+405 NS
-415 VETVDKHTQDIT
+415 
-427 TVRADLDGM
+427 
-436 NGTLTAYAERLGDA
+436 
-450 ESEITRVQVTLDG
+450 VT
-463 INGELTSK
+463 GELTSK
-471 VSKGDLI
+471 VSKDDLV

-484 AGEVKISASC
+484 AGAVKISANC
-494 INLEGYVTTSEFETV
+494 IDLEGYVTATELSAMKADVSWLKGLTV
-509 SGWADNFEGDTINCV
+509 DVGILSTG
-524 TLSAFKV
+524 TLSAGIA
-531 NSDDGEFGALS
+531 SL
-542 IGDAH
+542 DAVTANVLILGKSTVGWQKQTVVTG
-547 ISDLTLTGTA
+547 ISDALRVSKTSQTITYATPEGGENTINVLTNVQGFAGGHYSTKEISYLGA
-557 TIGSLT
+557 
-563 VGGTSVAPRTLK
+563 GTS
-575 IGESSC
+575 E
-581 TFFAP
+581 
-586 EDATFEL
+586 
-593 SDMPGYDDAL
+593 
-603 AAAKSEGA
+603 
-611 SSVHVQA
+611 
-618 LEIAGQNYHSSSK
+618 
-631 YIEVNLDTTLSNGST
+631 
-646 EEGLL
+646 
-651 SVNASS
+651 
-657 AYNAGV
+657 
-663 SDVAISEI
+663 
-671 TCVDISVGADTG
+671 
-683 RVRVVVKLSN
+683 
-693 GKTRQQV
+693 
-700 FTLS
+700 

>member
-1 MYTIYADDALLY
+1 MYTIYADDTLLY
-13 SPGDEELSVLSPV
+13 LPGDEELSVLSPV

-150 ANTWDEISDNLLDI
+150 GNTWDEISDNLIDI

-179 LDWTKESGDTCAQVI
+179 LDWTKASGTSCGQVI

-213 TCLIPYAGQSDSKIT
+213 TCLIPYAGQGDSQIT
-228 IASVNDGKDYIEDA
+228 IKSVNDGKDYIEDE

-258 TKDASTL
+258 AKDASTL
-265 LEMAKKNLQKRL
+265 LEMAKENLQKRL
-277 EETITITISA
+277 KETITITISA

-295 NAESFHVGNKVRVV
+295 NAESFRVGDKVRVV
-309 SLPHGIDAEYT
+309 SSPHGIDVEYT

-376 LLLTDG
+376 LLLFDG
-382 LITAYTQKKN
+382 VIDAYTTKVDD
-392 ENTDTLNTVQTTL
+392 NTKAINTVQLTL
-405 DGMNGTLSAY
+405 NS
-415 VETVDKHTQDIT
+415 
-427 TVRADLDGM
+427 
-436 NGTLTAYAERLGDA
+436 
-450 ESEITRVQVTLDG
+450 VT
-463 INGELTSK
+463 GELTSK
-471 VSKGDLI
+471 VSKDDLV

-484 AGEVKISASC
+484 AGAVKISANC
-494 INLEGYVTTSEFETV
+494 IDLEGYVTATE
-509 SGWADNFEGDTINCV
+509 
-524 TLSAFKV
+524 LSAMKADV
-531 NSDDGEFGALS
+531 SWLNGVSLSVAELTARSGAHLGTADADSLGVSGALS
-542 IGDAH
+542 ANTISANAIGT
-547 ISDLTLTGTA
+547 TLA
-557 TIGSLT
+557 LT
-563 VGGTSVAPRTLK
+563 VGGVSAAPRTLK

-657 AYNAGV
+657 AYNAGA
-663 SDVAISEI
+663 SDVAISKI
-671 TCVDISVGADTG
+671 TCVDISAGADTG

>member
-228 IASVNDGKDYIEDA
+228 IASVNGGKDYIEDA

-382 LITAYTQKKN
+382 LITAYTQKTN

>member
-13 SPGDEELSVLSPV
+13 SPGDEELSVLSPM

-150 ANTWDEISDNLLDI
+150 GNTWDEISGNLLDI
-164 HGGFLRIRHEDGARY
+164 HGGFLRVRYDGETRY
-179 LDWTKESGDTCAQVI
+179 LDWTKESGTSCGQVI

-213 TCLIPYAGQSDSKIT
+213 TCLIPYAGRGDSQIT
-228 IASVNDGKDYIEDA
+228 ISSVNGGKDYIEDA

-258 TKDASTL
+258 AKDAAKL
-265 LEMAKKNLQKRL
+265 LEMARENLQKRL
-277 EETITITISA
+277 KETITITISA

-295 NAESFHVGNKVRVV
+295 NAESFRVGDKVRVV
-309 SLPHGIDAEYT
+309 SPPHGIDAEYT

-376 LLLTDG
+376 LLLFDG
-382 LITAYTQKKN
+382 VIDAYTTKVDD
-392 ENTDTLNTVQTTL
+392 NTKAINTVQLTL
-405 DGMNGTLSAY
+405 NS
-415 VETVDKHTQDIT
+415 
-427 TVRADLDGM
+427 
-436 NGTLTAYAERLGDA
+436 
-450 ESEITRVQVTLDG
+450 VT
-463 INGELTSK
+463 GELTSK
-471 VSKGDLI
+471 VSKDDLV

-484 AGEVKISASC
+484 AGAVKISANC
-494 INLEGYVTTSEFETV
+494 IDLDGYVTAKELSAMKADVSWLKGLTV
-509 SGWADNFEGDTINCV
+509 DVGILRTG
-524 TLSAFKV
+524 TLSAGIA
-531 NSDDGEFGALS
+531 SL
-542 IGDAH
+542 DAV
-547 ISDLTLTGTA
+547 TA
-557 TIGSLT
+557 NVLIL
-563 VGGTSVAPRTLK
+563 GGTSAAPHTLK

-657 AYNAGV
+657 AYNAGA

-671 TCVDISVGADTG
+671 TCVDISAGADTG

>member
-1 MYTIYADDALLY
+1 MYTIYADDTLLY

-26 LETQCNAAGTLTF
+26 LETSCNAAGTLTF
-39 VLLPEHP
+39 VLLPAHP
-46 MYSALHK
+46 LYDKLQK
-53 MRTRIDVRQDDE
+53 LKTRIRVMQDDE
-65 IIWRGRVLETETD
+65 IIWRGRVLEAETD

-120 RHNEAVSEAQQFQIG
+120 RHNDVVEDFQQFQIG
-135 NVDIETLSSVENTGY
+135 SIDIETLSSVENTGY
-150 ANTWDEISDNLLDI
+150 GNTWDEISGNLLDI

-179 LDWTKESGDTCAQVI
+179 LDWTKESGTSCGQVI

-213 TCLIPYAGQSDSKIT
+213 TCLIPYAGQSDSQIT
-228 IASVNDGKDYIEDA
+228 ISSVNGGKDYIEDA

-258 TKDASTL
+258 AKDASTL
-265 LEMAKKNLQKRL
+265 LEMAKENLQKRL
-277 EETITITISA
+277 KETITITISA

-295 NAESFHVGNKVRVV
+295 NAESFRVGDKVRVV
-309 SLPHGIDAEYT
+309 SPPHGIDAEYT

-325 LDLVNPDQSEYTF
+325 LDLVSPDQSEYTF

-358 VDTSVEYLRQIVS
+358 VDSSVEYLRQIVS

-376 LLLTDG
+376 LLLFDG
-382 LITAYTQKKN
+382 VIDAYTTKVDD
-392 ENTDTLNTVQTTL
+392 NTKAINTVRLTLN
-405 DGMNGTLSAY
+405 S
-415 VETVDKHTQDIT
+415 
-427 TVRADLDGM
+427 
-436 NGTLTAYAERLGDA
+436 
-450 ESEITRVQVTLDG
+450 VT
-463 INGELTSK
+463 GELTSK
-471 VSKGDLI
+471 VSKDDLV

-484 AGEVKISASC
+484 AGAVKISANC
-494 INLEGYVTTSEFETV
+494 IDLDGYVTAKELSAMKADV
-509 SGWADNFEGDTINCV
+509 SWLKGLTAEVGVLRTH
-524 TLSAFKV
+524 TLSAGIASLDAVTAKTLML
-531 NSDDGEFGALS
+531 GGAP
-542 IGDAH
+542 A
-547 ISDLTLTGTA
+547 
-557 TIGSLT
+557 
-563 VGGTSVAPRTLK
+563 APHRLK
-575 IGESSC
+575 IGKSSC

-611 SSVHVQA
+611 SSVHVRA
-618 LEIAGQNYHSSSK
+618 LEISGQNYHSSSK
-631 YIEVNLDTTLSNGST
+631 YIEVNLDTTLSNGRT

-657 AYNAGV
+657 AYNAGASNVAV
-663 SDVAISEI
+663 SDIN
-671 TCVDISVGADTG
+671 CFDISAGADTG

-700 FTLS
+700 FKLK

>member
-26 LETQCNAAGTLTF
+26 LETQCNAAGTLTL

-78 FYRQKTVTCE
+78 FYHQKTVTCE

-150 ANTWDEISDNLLDI
+150 GNTWDEISDNLIDI

-179 LDWTKESGDTCAQVI
+179 LDWTKESGTSCGQVI

-228 IASVNDGKDYIEDA
+228 IASVNGGKDYIEDA

-247 YGRIWGVTEFD
+247 YGRIWGVTELD

-265 LEMAKKNLQKRL
+265 LEMAKENLHKRL
-277 EETITITISA
+277 KETITITISA

-295 NAESFHVGNKVRVV
+295 NAESFRVGDKVRVV
-309 SLPHGIDAEYT
+309 SPPHGIDAEYT

-376 LLLTDG
+376 LLLFDG
-382 LITAYTQKKN
+382 VIDVYTTKVDD
-392 ENTDTLNTVQTTL
+392 NTKAINTVQLTL
-405 DGMNGTLSAY
+405 NS
-415 VETVDKHTQDIT
+415 
-427 TVRADLDGM
+427 
-436 NGTLTAYAERLGDA
+436 
-450 ESEITRVQVTLDG
+450 VT
-463 INGELTSK
+463 GELTSK
-471 VSKGDLI
+471 VSKDDLV

-484 AGEVKISASC
+484 AGAVKISANC
-494 INLEGYVTTSEFETV
+494 IDLEGYVTATELSAMKADVSWLKGLTV
-509 SGWADNFEGDTINCV
+509 DVGILSTG
-524 TLSAFKV
+524 TLSAGIA
-531 NSDDGEFGALS
+531 SL
-542 IGDAH
+542 DAVTANVLILGKSTVGWQKQTVVTG
-547 ISDLTLTGTA
+547 ISDALRVSKTSQTITYATPEGGENTINVLTNVQVFAGGHYSTKEISYLGA
-557 TIGSLT
+557 
-563 VGGTSVAPRTLK
+563 GTS
-575 IGESSC
+575 E
-581 TFFAP
+581 
-586 EDATFEL
+586 
-593 SDMPGYDDAL
+593 
-603 AAAKSEGA
+603 
-611 SSVHVQA
+611 
-618 LEIAGQNYHSSSK
+618 
-631 YIEVNLDTTLSNGST
+631 
-646 EEGLL
+646 
-651 SVNASS
+651 
-657 AYNAGV
+657 
-663 SDVAISEI
+663 
-671 TCVDISVGADTG
+671 
-683 RVRVVVKLSN
+683 
-693 GKTRQQV
+693 
-700 FTLS
+700 

>member
-26 LETQCNAAGTLTF
+26 LETQCNAAGTLAF

-65 IIWRGRVLETETD
+65 IIWRGRVLETESD

-150 ANTWDEISDNLLDI
+150 GNTWDEISGNLLDI
-164 HGGFLRIRHEDGARY
+164 HGGFLRVRHEDGARY
-179 LDWTKESGDTCAQVI
+179 LDWTKESGTSCGQVI

-213 TCLIPYAGQSDSKIT
+213 TCLIPYAGQSGSQIT
-228 IASVNDGKDYIEDA
+228 ISSVNGGKDYIEDE

-258 TKDASTL
+258 AKDASTL
-265 LEMAKKNLQKRL
+265 LEMAKENLQKRL
-277 EETITITISA
+277 KETITITISA

-295 NAESFHVGNKVRVV
+295 NAESFRVGDKVRVV
-309 SLPHGIDAEYT
+309 SPPHGIDAEYT

-325 LDLVNPDQSEYTF
+325 LDLVSPDQSEYTF

-382 LITAYTQKKN
+382 LITAYTQKTN

-563 VGGTSVAPRTLK
+563 VAKAAASWQKQTVVTGISDALRVSKTSQTITYATPEGGENTINVLTNVQVFAGGHYSTKEISYLGAGTS
-575 IGESSC
+575 E
-581 TFFAP
+581 
-586 EDATFEL
+586 
-593 SDMPGYDDAL
+593 
-603 AAAKSEGA
+603 
-611 SSVHVQA
+611 
-618 LEIAGQNYHSSSK
+618 
-631 YIEVNLDTTLSNGST
+631 
-646 EEGLL
+646 
-651 SVNASS
+651 
-657 AYNAGV
+657 
-663 SDVAISEI
+663 
-671 TCVDISVGADTG
+671 
-683 RVRVVVKLSN
+683 
-693 GKTRQQV
+693 
-700 FTLS
+700 

>member
-1 MYTIYADDALLY
+1 MYTIYADDTLLY
-13 SPGDEELSVLSPV
+13 LPGDEELSVLSPV

-46 MYSALHK
+46 LYSALHK
-53 MRTRIDVRQDDE
+53 MRTRIIVKQDDE

-105 DYDGTAAGLFRLYLT
+105 DYDGTAAGLFRLYLM

-135 NVDIETLSSVENTGY
+135 DVDIETLSSVENTGY
-150 ANTWDEISDNLLDI
+150 GNTWDEISDNLIDV

-179 LDWTKESGDTCAQVI
+179 LDWTKESGTSCGQVI

-228 IASVNDGKDYIEDA
+228 IASVNDGKDYLEDA

-258 TKDASTL
+258 TKDASKL
-265 LEMAKKNLQKRL
+265 LEMAKENLQKRL
-277 EETITITISA
+277 KETITITISA

-295 NAESFHVGNKVRVV
+295 NAESFHVGDKVRVV
-309 SLPHGIDAEYT
+309 STPHGIDTEYT

-376 LLLTDG
+376 LLLFDG
-382 LITAYTQKKN
+382 VIDAYTTKVDD
-392 ENTDTLNTVQTTL
+392 NTKAINTVQLTL
-405 DGMNGTLSAY
+405 NS
-415 VETVDKHTQDIT
+415 
-427 TVRADLDGM
+427 
-436 NGTLTAYAERLGDA
+436 
-450 ESEITRVQVTLDG
+450 VT
-463 INGELTSK
+463 GELTSK
-471 VSKGDLI
+471 VSKDDLV

-484 AGEVKISASC
+484 AGAVKISASC
-494 INLEGYVTTSEFETV
+494 IDLDGYVTATE
-509 SGWADNFEGDTINCV
+509 
-524 TLSAFKV
+524 LSAMKADV
-531 NSDDGEFGALS
+531 SWLNGVSLSVAELTARSGAHLGTADADSLGVSGALS
-542 IGDAH
+542 ANTISANAIGT
-547 ISDLTLTGTA
+547 TLA
-557 TIGSLT
+557 LS
-563 VGGTSVAPRTLK
+563 VGGVSAAPRTLK

-631 YIEVNLDTTLSNGST
+631 YIEVNLGTTLSNGST

-657 AYNAGV
+657 AYNAGA

-671 TCVDISVGADTG
+671 TCVDISAGADTG

>member
-150 ANTWDEISDNLLDI
+150 GNTWDEISGNLLDI
-164 HGGFLRIRHEDGARY
+164 HGGFLRVRHEGDVRY
-179 LDWTKESGDTCAQVI
+179 LDWTKESGTSCGQVI

-213 TCLIPYAGQSDSKIT
+213 TCLIPYAGQGDSQIT
-228 IASVNDGKDYIEDA
+228 IASVNGGKDYIEDA
-242 AGIAL
+242 AGITL

-265 LEMAKKNLQKRL
+265 LDMAKENLQKRL
-277 EETITITISA
+277 KEKITITISA

-295 NAESFHVGNKVRVV
+295 NAESFRVGDKVRVV
-309 SLPHGIDAEYT
+309 SPPHGIDAEYT
-320 CTAIS
+320 CTAIL

-358 VDTSVEYLRQIVS
+358 VDSSVEYLRQIVS

-376 LLLTDG
+376 LLLFDG
-382 LITAYTQKKN
+382 VIDAYTTKVDD
-392 ENTDTLNTVQTTL
+392 NTKAINTVRLTLN
-405 DGMNGTLSAY
+405 S
-415 VETVDKHTQDIT
+415 
-427 TVRADLDGM
+427 
-436 NGTLTAYAERLGDA
+436 
-450 ESEITRVQVTLDG
+450 VT
-463 INGELTSK
+463 GELTSK
-471 VSKGDLI
+471 VSKDDLV

-484 AGEVKISASC
+484 AGAVKISANC
-494 INLEGYVTTSEFETV
+494 IDLDGYVTAKELSAMKADVSWLQGLTV
-509 SGWADNFEGDTINCV
+509 DAGRLRTG
-524 TLSAFKV
+524 TLSA
-531 NSDDGEFGALS
+531 GIALL
-542 IGDAH
+542 DAV
-547 ISDLTLTGTA
+547 TA
-557 TIGSLT
+557 NALIL
-563 VGGTSVAPRTLK
+563 GGTSAAPHTLK

-657 AYNAGV
+657 AYNAGA

-671 TCVDISVGADTG
+671 TCVDISAGANTG

>member
-150 ANTWDEISDNLLDI
+150 GNTWDEISDNLIDI

-179 LDWTKESGDTCAQVI
+179 LDWTKESGTSCGQVI

-213 TCLIPYAGQSDSKIT
+213 TCLIPCAGQSGSQIT
-228 IASVNDGKDYIEDA
+228 ISSVNGGKDYIEDA

-258 TKDASTL
+258 AKDASTL
-265 LEMAKKNLQKRL
+265 LEMAKENLQKRL
-277 EETITITISA
+277 KETITITISA

-295 NAESFHVGNKVRVV
+295 NAESFRVGDKVRVV
-309 SLPHGIDAEYT
+309 SPPHGIDAEYT
-320 CTAIS
+320 CTAIL
-325 LDLVNPDQSEYTF
+325 LDPVNPDQSEYTF

-358 VDTSVEYLRQIVS
+358 VDSSVEYLRQIVS

-376 LLLTDG
+376 LLLFDG
-382 LITAYTQKKN
+382 VIDAYTTKVDD
-392 ENTDTLNTVQTTL
+392 NTKAINTVQLTL
-405 DGMNGTLSAY
+405 NS
-415 VETVDKHTQDIT
+415 
-427 TVRADLDGM
+427 
-436 NGTLTAYAERLGDA
+436 
-450 ESEITRVQVTLDG
+450 VT
-463 INGELTSK
+463 GELTSK
-471 VSKGDLI
+471 VSKGDLV

-484 AGEVKISASC
+484 AGAVKISANC
-494 INLEGYVTTSEFETV
+494 IDLEGYVTAKEFETV
-509 SGWADNFEGDTINCV
+509 SGWVDTFNGDFISAARCELDHLDAGQANLSETSITGPLTIGGTGVGWQKQTVVTGISDALRVSKTSQTITYATPEGGENTINV
-524 TLSAFKV
+524 LTNVQVFAGGHYSTKEINYL
-531 NSDDGEFGALS
+531 GA
-542 IGDAH
+542 
-547 ISDLTLTGTA
+547 
-557 TIGSLT
+557 
-563 VGGTSVAPRTLK
+563 
-575 IGESSC
+575 
-581 TFFAP
+581 
-586 EDATFEL
+586 
-593 SDMPGYDDAL
+593 
-603 AAAKSEGA
+603 GA
-611 SSVHVQA
+611 S
-618 LEIAGQNYHSSSK
+618 E
-631 YIEVNLDTTLSNGST
+631 
-646 EEGLL
+646 
-651 SVNASS
+651 
-657 AYNAGV
+657 
-663 SDVAISEI
+663 
-671 TCVDISVGADTG
+671 
-683 RVRVVVKLSN
+683 
-693 GKTRQQV
+693 
-700 FTLS
+700 

>member
-150 ANTWDEISDNLLDI
+150 GNTWDEISDNLIDI

-179 LDWTKESGDTCAQVI
+179 LDWTKESGTSCGQVI

-213 TCLIPYAGQSDSKIT
+213 TCLIPCAGQSGSQIT
-228 IASVNDGKDYIEDA
+228 ISSVNGGKDYIEDA

-258 TKDASTL
+258 AKDASTL
-265 LEMAKKNLQKRL
+265 LEMAKENLQKRL
-277 EETITITISA
+277 KETITITISA

-295 NAESFHVGNKVRVV
+295 NAESFRVGDKVCVV
-309 SLPHGIDAEYT
+309 SPPHGIDAEYT
-320 CTAIS
+320 CTAIL

-358 VDTSVEYLRQIVS
+358 VDSSVEYLRQIVS

-376 LLLTDG
+376 LLLFDG
-382 LITAYTQKKN
+382 VIDAYTTKVDD
-392 ENTDTLNTVQTTL
+392 NTKAINTVQLTL
-405 DGMNGTLSAY
+405 NS
-415 VETVDKHTQDIT
+415 
-427 TVRADLDGM
+427 
-436 NGTLTAYAERLGDA
+436 
-450 ESEITRVQVTLDG
+450 VT
-463 INGELTSK
+463 GELTSK
-471 VSKGDLI
+471 VSKGDLV

-484 AGEVKISASC
+484 AGAVKISANC
-494 INLEGYVTTSEFETV
+494 IDLEGYVTAKEFETV
-509 SGWADNFEGDTINCV
+509 SGWVDTFNGDFISAARCELDHLDAGQANLSETSITGPLTIGGTGVGWQKQTVVTGISDALRVSKTSQTITYATPEGGENTINV
-524 TLSAFKV
+524 LTNVQVFAGGHYSTKEINYL
-531 NSDDGEFGALS
+531 GA
-542 IGDAH
+542 
-547 ISDLTLTGTA
+547 
-557 TIGSLT
+557 
-563 VGGTSVAPRTLK
+563 
-575 IGESSC
+575 
-581 TFFAP
+581 
-586 EDATFEL
+586 
-593 SDMPGYDDAL
+593 
-603 AAAKSEGA
+603 GA
-611 SSVHVQA
+611 S
-618 LEIAGQNYHSSSK
+618 E
-631 YIEVNLDTTLSNGST
+631 
-646 EEGLL
+646 
-651 SVNASS
+651 
-657 AYNAGV
+657 
-663 SDVAISEI
+663 
-671 TCVDISVGADTG
+671 
-683 RVRVVVKLSN
+683 
-693 GKTRQQV
+693 
-700 FTLS
+700 

>member
-53 MRTRIDVRQDDE
+53 MRTRIDIRQDDE

-150 ANTWDEISDNLLDI
+150 GNTWDEISDNLIDI
-164 HGGFLRIRHEDGARY
+164 HGGFLRVRYDGETRY
-179 LDWTKESGDTCAQVI
+179 LDWTKESGTSCGQVI

-213 TCLIPYAGQSDSKIT
+213 TCLIPYAGQGDSQIT
-228 IASVNDGKDYIEDA
+228 IKSVNDGKDYIEDE

-258 TKDASTL
+258 TKDAAKL
-265 LEMAKKNLQKRL
+265 LEMAKENLQKRL
-277 EETITITISA
+277 KETITITISA

-295 NAESFHVGNKVRVV
+295 NAESFRVGDKVRVV
-309 SLPHGIDAEYT
+309 SPPHGIDAEYT

-371 DQNTH
+371 DQHTH
-376 LLLTDG
+376 LLLFDG
-382 LITAYTQKKN
+382 VIDAYTTKVDD
-392 ENTDTLNTVQTTL
+392 NTKAINTVQLTL
-405 DGMNGTLSAY
+405 NS
-415 VETVDKHTQDIT
+415 
-427 TVRADLDGM
+427 
-436 NGTLTAYAERLGDA
+436 
-450 ESEITRVQVTLDG
+450 VT
-463 INGELTSK
+463 GELTSK
-471 VSKGDLI
+471 VSKDDLV

-484 AGEVKISASC
+484 AGAVKISANC
-494 INLEGYVTTSEFETV
+494 IDLEGYVTATE
-509 SGWADNFEGDTINCV
+509 
-524 TLSAFKV
+524 LSAMKADV
-531 NSDDGEFGALS
+531 SWLNGVSLSVAELTARSGAHLGTADADSLGVSGALS
-542 IGDAH
+542 ANTISANAIGT
-547 ISDLTLTGTA
+547 TLA
-557 TIGSLT
+557 LT
-563 VGGTSVAPRTLK
+563 VGGVSAAPRTLK

-657 AYNAGV
+657 AYNAGA
-663 SDVAISEI
+663 SDVAISGI
-671 TCVDISVGADTG
+671 TCVDISAGANTG

>member
-13 SPGDEELSVLSPV
+13 SPGDEELSVLAPV

-46 MYSALHK
+46 LYSALHK

-150 ANTWDEISDNLLDI
+150 GNTWDEISDNLIDI
-164 HGGFLRIRHEDGARY
+164 HGGFLRIRHEDGVRY
-179 LDWTKESGDTCAQVI
+179 LDWTKESGTSCGQVI

-200 LDLSEYVSASEVV
+200 LDLSEYVSASEIA

-228 IASVNDGKDYIEDA
+228 ISSVNGGKDYIEDA

-258 TKDASTL
+258 TKDAAKL
-265 LEMAKKNLQKRL
+265 LEMAKENLQKRL
-277 EETITITISA
+277 KETITITISA

-295 NAESFHVGNKVRVV
+295 NAESFHVGDKVRVV
-309 SLPHGIDAEYT
+309 SPPHAIDAEYT

-382 LITAYTQKKN
+382 LITAYTTKTN
-392 ENTDTLNTVQTTL
+392 ENTEAINTVQETL
-405 DGMNGTLSAY
+405 DAVNGTLSAY

-563 VGGTSVAPRTLK
+563 VGKAAASWQKQTVVTGISDALRVSKTSQTITYATPEGGENTINVLTNVQVFAGGHYGTKEISYLGAGTS
-575 IGESSC
+575 E
-581 TFFAP
+581 
-586 EDATFEL
+586 
-593 SDMPGYDDAL
+593 
-603 AAAKSEGA
+603 
-611 SSVHVQA
+611 
-618 LEIAGQNYHSSSK
+618 
-631 YIEVNLDTTLSNGST
+631 
-646 EEGLL
+646 
-651 SVNASS
+651 
-657 AYNAGV
+657 
-663 SDVAISEI
+663 
-671 TCVDISVGADTG
+671 
-683 RVRVVVKLSN
+683 
-693 GKTRQQV
+693 
-700 FTLS
+700 

>member
-53 MRTRIDVRQDDE
+53 MRTRIDVRQDNE

-105 DYDGTAAGLFRLYLT
+105 NYDGTAAGLFRLYMT

-135 NVDIETLSSVENTGY
+135 SIDIETLSSVENTGY
-150 ANTWDEISDNLLDI
+150 GNTWDEISGNLIDV
-164 HGGFLRIRHEDGARY
+164 HGGFLRIRYDGDVRY
-179 LDWTKESGDTCAQVI
+179 LDWTKESGTSCGQVI

-213 TCLIPYAGQSDSKIT
+213 TCLIPYAGQSGSQIT
-228 IASVNDGKDYIEDA
+228 ISSVNGGKDYIEDA

-265 LEMAKKNLQKRL
+265 LEMAKENLQKRL
-277 EETITITISA
+277 KETITITISA

-295 NAESFHVGNKVRVV
+295 NAESFRVGDKVRVV
-309 SLPHGIDAEYT
+309 SPPHGIDAEYT

-325 LDLVNPDQSEYTF
+325 LDLVSPDQSEYTF

-376 LLLTDG
+376 LLITDG
-382 LITAYTQKKN
+382 LITAYTQKTN

-427 TVRADLDGM
+427 TIRADLDGM

-484 AGEVKISASC
+484 AAEVKISASC

-563 VGGTSVAPRTLK
+563 VAKAAASWQKQTVVTGIS
-575 IGESSC
+575 
-581 TFFAP
+581 
-586 EDATFEL
+586 
-593 SDMPGYDDAL
+593 DAL
-603 AAAKSEGA
+603 RVSKTSQTITYATPEGGENTINVLTNVQVFAGGHYSTKEISYLGAGA
-611 SSVHVQA
+611 S
-618 LEIAGQNYHSSSK
+618 E
-631 YIEVNLDTTLSNGST
+631 
-646 EEGLL
+646 
-651 SVNASS
+651 
-657 AYNAGV
+657 
-663 SDVAISEI
+663 
-671 TCVDISVGADTG
+671 
-683 RVRVVVKLSN
+683 
-693 GKTRQQV
+693 
-700 FTLS
+700 

>member
-277 EETITITISA
+277 KETITITISA

-295 NAESFHVGNKVRVV
+295 NAESFRVGDKVRVV
-309 SLPHGIDAEYT
+309 SPPHGIDAEYT
-320 CTAIS
+320 CTAIL

-358 VDTSVEYLRQIVS
+358 VDSSVEYLRQIVS

-376 LLLTDG
+376 LLLFDG
-382 LITAYTQKKN
+382 VIDAYTTKVDD
-392 ENTDTLNTVQTTL
+392 NTKAINTVQLTL
-405 DGMNGTLSAY
+405 NS
-415 VETVDKHTQDIT
+415 
-427 TVRADLDGM
+427 
-436 NGTLTAYAERLGDA
+436 
-450 ESEITRVQVTLDG
+450 VT
-463 INGELTSK
+463 GELTSK
-471 VSKGDLI
+471 VSKGDLV

-484 AGEVKISASC
+484 AGAVKISANC
-494 INLEGYVTTSEFETV
+494 IDLEGYVTAKEFETV
-509 SGWADNFEGDTINCV
+509 SGWVDTFNGDFISAARCELDHLDAGQANLSETSITGPLTIGGTGVGWQKQTVVTGISDALRVSKTSQTITYATPEGGENTINV
-524 TLSAFKV
+524 LTNVQVFAGGHYSTKEINYL
-531 NSDDGEFGALS
+531 GA
-542 IGDAH
+542 
-547 ISDLTLTGTA
+547 
-557 TIGSLT
+557 
-563 VGGTSVAPRTLK
+563 
-575 IGESSC
+575 
-581 TFFAP
+581 
-586 EDATFEL
+586 
-593 SDMPGYDDAL
+593 
-603 AAAKSEGA
+603 GA
-611 SSVHVQA
+611 S
-618 LEIAGQNYHSSSK
+618 E
-631 YIEVNLDTTLSNGST
+631 
-646 EEGLL
+646 
-651 SVNASS
+651 
-657 AYNAGV
+657 
-663 SDVAISEI
+663 
-671 TCVDISVGADTG
+671 
-683 RVRVVVKLSN
+683 
-693 GKTRQQV
+693 
-700 FTLS
+700 

>member
-382 LITAYTQKKN
+382 LITAYTQKTN

-618 LEIAGQNYHSSSK
+618 LEIAGQNYHSSGK

-671 TCVDISVGADTG
+671 TCVDISVGAGTG